1 MNKRSM
7 FKQGLAILLAVVLGI
22 TTIQV
27 EIVHAEEDSQA
38 VMETETST
46 KDIESEENSDNE
58 EESVSQTVLED
69 TEEHSGFT
77 SETTVITIADET
89 VQTNEI
95 ESVTNI
101 ETEIETETSDE
112 SRAIDESGAAE
123 NMASADE
130 TEAVMEETG
139 EGTDYKAKYTYTDKK
154 GKKAGTT
161 VKIELTGKNACE
173 GKVTLENV
181 PIMEA
186 DLSTCITIPSD
197 LILDAAK
204 KEKSRAAE
212 GSGYKGE
219 KTVSYRI
226 ASKLTSLK
234 KLKVKDAAI
243 FDGRNP
249 ITLAPEKIVY
259 GNDETPF
266 KDGEIII
273 SAYKNNTRAGTVQ
286 MTIQGMGRF
295 YGTKT
300 LKFKI
305 A

>member
-95 ESVTNI
+95 ESVTNT

-130 TEAVMEETG
+130 TEAVIEETG

-204 KEKSRAAE
+204 KEKSRAA
-212 GSGYKGE
+212 
-219 KTVSYRI
+219 
-226 ASKLTSLK
+226 
-234 KLKVKDAAI
+234 LKVTDYV
-243 FDGRNP
+243 GVR
-249 ITLAPEKIVY
+249 L
-259 GNDETPF
+259 
-266 KDGEIII
+266 
-273 SAYKNNTRAGTVQ
+273 KNNKD
-286 MTIQGMGRF
+286 
-295 YGTKT
+295 YT
-300 LKFKI
+300 LVWDS
-305 A
+305 